1 MTGRRSH
8 PRFSIAEPWPGAM
21 RILRDVTV
29 YRTAKAELLAV
40 SQAAGVV
47 GEEMSL
53 ELIATAGTRSLRVR
67 VLDSRPVILDGA
79 VRHRLRLGMIQEAAL
94 ATFESGE
101 LSAPGAL
108 ETA

>member
-29 YRTAKAELLAV
+29 YRTAEDELLAV

-53 ELIATAGTRSLRVR
+53 ELIATGGTRNLRVR

-79 VRHRLRLGMIQEAAL
+79 VRHRLRLGMIPEAGI
-94 ATFESGE
+94 ATFESDE

-108 ETA
+108 EMA